1 MKTPHKH
8 AALIKAWADGAEIE
22 YFYRGYSAEG
32 KIVEKWVH
40 LLAAPCWTPSIQYR
54 VKPETITMT
63 IPKPRGWGAPNS
75 AYKIELSYDSVEEA
89 QQAYDAL
96 RVAMGG
102 K

>member
-54 VKPETITMT
+54 IKPETFTVT
-63 IPKPRGWGAPNS
+63 IPRPKFIFKQDGVIS
-75 AYKIELSYDSVEEA
+75 LCYDSGFENEVL
-89 QQAYDAL
+89 AYSEL
-96 RVAMGG
+96 CKAMGVTS
-102 K
+102 